1 MPPERISPI
10 KAIRKTCLLCQ
21 GGSRKFV
28 AECPDET
35 CPLYPFRFGTRPQ
48 GPRANLLKV
57 IRKFCLRCAGSAKAA
72 NACTAGKRVES
83 MAPCWLHPYRKGK
96 MPAKKRARRKTARKP
111 ARRQRK
117 PEREL
122 ALPF

>member
-1 MPPERISPI
+1 MSPERISPI

-28 AECPDET
+28 AECPDEA
-35 CPLYPFRFGTRPQ
+35 CPLYPFRLGTRAAK
-48 GPRANLLKV
+48 PRARLLKA

-72 NACTAGKRVES
+72 DTCTADIPMDGL
-83 MAPCWLHPYRKGK
+83 APCWLHPYRKGK
-96 MPAKKRARRKTARKP
+96 MPAKKKAPRKATPRR
-111 ARRQRK
+111 RRN

-122 ALPF
+122 SLPF